1 MKSPPPLPRDLSS
14 AALILAPLTHRGGPC
29 LTVAEPATENPPRKV
44 PELGPRSGGVPGLG
58 QRLLV
63 PARAEVSGAKLG
75 RQDL

>member
-1 MKSPPPLPRDLSS
+1 MKAPPPLPRDLSS
-14 AALILAPLTHRGGPC
+14 EALILAPLTPAGPC
-29 LTVAEPATENPPRKV
+29 LTFAEPATENPPRKV

-63 PARAEVSGAKLG
+63 PARAQVSETKLG